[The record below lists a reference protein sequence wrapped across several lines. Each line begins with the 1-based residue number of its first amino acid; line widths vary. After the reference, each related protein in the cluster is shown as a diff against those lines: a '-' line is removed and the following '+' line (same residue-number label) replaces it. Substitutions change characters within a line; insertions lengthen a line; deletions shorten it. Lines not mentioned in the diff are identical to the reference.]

1 MNTLTA
7 RVATSLVIF
16 NVFAWLGAQIVVELG
31 VVTMQLRIVVLS
43 SLWWGVLSSS
53 ASSRDYG
60 GGWPVSSSS
69 PLRSFWLPSVAVVMQ
84 SSLSLPC
91 HWLHRIIVVVV
102 MWIIFVVY
110 QCGGTG
116 CTAVVVVVSV
126 TTVIICDE
134 TAWGCEEQ
142 GGCSRFLLVTAEAL
156 GALHSTIARC
166 VLETRVAT

>member
-16 NVFAWLGAQIVVELG
+16 NVFAWLGAQIVVGLG
-31 VVTMQLRIVVLS
+31 VVTMQLRIVVVIVVGIIARLR
-43 SLWWGVLSSS
+43 WWVAGVIII
-53 ASSRDYG
+53 A
-60 GGWPVSSSS
+60 
-69 PLRSFWLPSVAVVMQ
+69 AAII
-84 SSLSLPC
+84 
-91 HWLHRIIVVVV
+91 IIVVVV